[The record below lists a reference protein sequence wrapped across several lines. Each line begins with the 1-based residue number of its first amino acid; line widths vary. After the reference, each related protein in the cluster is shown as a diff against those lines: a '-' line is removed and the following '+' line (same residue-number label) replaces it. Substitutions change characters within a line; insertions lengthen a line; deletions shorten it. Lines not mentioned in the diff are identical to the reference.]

1 MTELVNRI
9 EENAEKEFG
18 RFRSDELLKDKEA
31 IFYDSHK
38 IAFYAEIHAFLT
50 EGDTMSVFDENEI
63 RLISEEGDRF
73 ITLLY
78 DYYLDTEYASISN
91 WEAVSDLIRWY
102 CAKYGD

>member
-1 MTELVNRI
+1 
-9 EENAEKEFG
+9 
-18 RFRSDELLKDKEA
+18 
-31 IFYDSHK
+31 
-38 IAFYAEIHAFLT
+38 
-50 EGDTMSVFDENEI
+50 MSVFDENEI

-73 ITLLY
+73 ITFLY